1 MTCEYLMRSPDRQ
14 EDDSHERIDHVEE
27 DAECSDELR

>member
-14 EDDSHERIDHVEE
+14 EEGSHERIDDVEG
-27 DAECSDELR
+27 DAECPDELP